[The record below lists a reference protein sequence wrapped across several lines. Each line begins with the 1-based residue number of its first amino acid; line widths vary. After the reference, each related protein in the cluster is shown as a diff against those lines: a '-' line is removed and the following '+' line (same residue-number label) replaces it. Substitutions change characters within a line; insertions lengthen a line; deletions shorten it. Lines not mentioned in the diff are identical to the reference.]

1 MSALTTDL
9 YELTMAAGYFL
20 SGKQNEIATFELSVR
35 KLPSRRNF
43 MITAGL
49 QQAVEYLL
57 DFHFTEEE
65 VAYLRTLEQLSNA
78 PSEFFDYLK
87 QLRFEGDIFAMP
99 EGTPA
104 FPGEPLLIVRAPL
117 IQAQLIETYL
127 LSTIAFQT
135 TVASKAIRCVTA
147 AEGRPVVEF
156 GSRRAHTPEA
166 GILAGRAAYIAGC
179 AGTSNTQA
187 GMRYGIPV
195 FGTAAHPW
203 TIAFPTEGDS
213 VRNIQRLLG
222 DSTVYLVDTYDTLA
236 GTRLAASLGHP
247 IWGVRLDS
255 GNLAVLSSEVRRIL
269 DETGHPSANIMATNE
284 LDEDSIA
291 ELVRSGAP
299 IDAFG
304 VGTALAT
311 SSDAPSLSAVY
322 KLVEL
327 QSGSSHTYTAKYSAE
342 KNTLPAAKQVELPTR
357 VKPAL
362 ILREHLGLAAGDGRQ
377 SPPDRR
383 SAVHV
388 LQDLVLGGES
398 LPDEQHPAPAFRQA
412 GAPGDD
418 VRHRPPEGDRRHLP
432 GHGDSGDLQSHTGVV
447 RLVYRRWRCR
457 LHLRCHQGR
466 LAA

>member
-20 SGKQNEIATFELSVR
+20 AGKQDEIGTFELSIR
-35 KLPSRRNF
+35 RLPANRNF
-43 MITAGL
+43 LVAAGL

-65 VAYLRTLEQLSNA
+65 IAYLQTLEQLSNA
-78 PSEFFDYLK
+78 PPEFFDYLR

-99 EGTPA
+99 EGTPV
-104 FPGEPLLIVRAPL
+104 FPGEPVVIVRAPL
-117 IQAQLIETYL
+117 IQGQLVETYL

-135 TVASKAIRCVTA
+135 TIASKAIRCVTA
-147 AEGRPVVEF
+147 AEGRPIVEF

-179 AGTSNTQA
+179 AGTSNTRA

-195 FGTAAHPW
+195 FGTAAHSW
-203 TIAFPTEGDS
+203 TMAFPSEEES
-213 VRNIQRLLG
+213 FRSLQRLLG

-255 GNLAVLSSEVRRIL
+255 GDLNALSHEVRQIL

-284 LDEDSIA
+284 LNEDIIA
-291 ELVRSGAP
+291 KLVLAGAP

-311 SSDAPSLSAVY
+311 SSDAPSISAVY

-327 QSGSSHTYTAKYSAE
+327 QSANSHAYTAKYSAE
-342 KNTLPAAKQVELPTR
+342 KSTLPAAKQVYRSP
-357 VKPAL
+357 KSDL
-362 ILREHLGLAAGDGRQ
+362 ITLYNECG
-377 SPPDRR
+377 P
-383 SAVHV
+383 
-388 LQDLVLGGES
+388 
-398 LPDEQHPAPAFRQA
+398 
-412 GAPGDD
+412 
-418 VRHRPPEGDRRHLP
+418 HLP
-432 GHGDSGDLQSHTGVV
+432 GEPLLRPILTKGQLLEPLPSTRKIRNYAAHSIQKLPKELLSIDSSADYPVNISQALQKLIDNIKNT
-447 RLVYRRWRCR
+447 Y
-457 LHLRCHQGR
+457 Q
-466 LAA
+466 ATQA